1 MALGVC
7 VGIAETFYVGLLGVV
22 PLAAMALVFPF
33 AMLTGMLSAGAMGGG
48 VSSAISRAL
57 GAGDLQRAQAVAK
70 HALLIG
76 LIAGLGY
83 SALMLGLR
91 RWLFTALGG
100 AGAVLE
106 EALAFANVLFGGAL
120 SVWVFNTLASI
131 VRGTGNMRV
140 PSVAIGAVMAL
151 QIAIGGGLGLG
162 VGPLPRL
169 GMPGVASGQILAMA
183 IGTLF
188 LLWYLRRGGTRVRLV
203 WRGIPVRRAL
213 FWEILKVGA
222 VACLSPLQS
231 VLTMLL
237 MAGFVARV
245 GVLPL
250 AGYAIGQRLEFLMTT
265 VAFGVGVASVP
276 MVGMAIGA
284 GLVARARR
292 VAWTAGAV
300 TLVSVGV
307 VGLVVALAPDLWG
320 RIFTDEDQVL
330 VFTRQFLHWT
340 GGMFGVFGFG
350 LTVYFSSQGAGRMAG
365 PVAAATLRLAFV
377 ALAGSWLTAR
387 GAPAWQ
393 LFAMVMLAMA
403 VYGAACALALRYS
416 RWERTGRDA

>member
-1 MALGVC
+1 
-7 VGIAETFYVGLLGVV
+7 
-22 PLAAMALVFPF
+22 MALVFPF

-403 VYGAACALALRYS
+403 VYGVACALALRFS
-416 RWERTGRDA
+416 RWERAVRAA